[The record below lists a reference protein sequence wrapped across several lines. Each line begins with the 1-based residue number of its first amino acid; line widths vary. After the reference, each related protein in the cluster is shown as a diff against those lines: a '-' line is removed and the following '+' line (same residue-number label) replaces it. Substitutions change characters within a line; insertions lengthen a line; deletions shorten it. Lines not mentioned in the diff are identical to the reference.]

1 MPVLVGFSL
10 NNSIFCCRCIPV
22 LVNVKLIVQTEFLT
36 LTKHTSIFQAK
47 QSCRVFLPGIMVGDG
62 DVRTIN
68 EEEDGENAEEEKA
81 LNDQDDIKVAL

>member
-1 MPVLVGFSL
+1 M
-10 NNSIFCCRCIPV
+10 
-22 LVNVKLIVQTEFLT
+22 QTEFLT